1 MLRQFLEPRVLWAPR
16 DSGWW
21 IAITFIVGSVLFG
34 LGALFPLISSF
45 PIAII
50 NIVYLV
56 GSSLYLIGASVQFV
70 QGRRMKIND
79 RGDAADV
86 RKLANRNSRAAAIQ
100 AFGAILFQTS
110 MTGALINSLN
120 VAQQERVIWAPDLVG
135 AICFVTASSM
145 FFALR
150 YPIQQRQENQDSS
163 RFLALLNII
172 GSLFFVLSALGA
184 YIVPLTDE
192 SIYPSVANLGTFVGA
207 IFFFISSIP
216 GLPPRTTAQPRKAQ
230 PQQQT

>member
-1 MLRQFLEPRVLWAPR
+1 MLRQFLVPRVLWAPR

-21 IAITFIVGSVLFG
+21 IAITFIVGSILFG
-34 LGALFPLISSF
+34 LGAAFPLIPGF
-45 PIAII
+45 PLLII

-86 RKLANRNSRAAAIQ
+86 RRFANRNLRAAAIQ

-120 VAQQERVIWAPDLVG
+120 VAQQERIIWAPDLVG
-135 AICFVTASSM
+135 AVCFVTASSM
-145 FFALR
+145 
-150 YPIQQRQENQDSS
+150 
-163 RFLALLNII
+163 
-172 GSLFFVLSALGA
+172 FFVLSALGA
-184 YIVPLTDE
+184 YIVPLTDQ
-192 SIYPSVANLGTFVGA
+192 SIYPEVANVGTFIGA

-216 GLPPRTTAQPRKAQ
+216 GLPPKTKALQQGPR
-230 PQQQT
+230 

>member
-1 MLRQFLEPRVLWAPR
+1 MMLHQFFIPRVLWAPR

-21 IAITFIVGSVLFG
+21 IAITFIVGSILFG
-34 LGALFPLISSF
+34 LGAAFPLIPGF
-45 PIAII
+45 PLLII

-79 RGDAADV
+79 RGGAASL
-86 RKLANRNSRAAAIQ
+86 RRFSNRNSRAAAIQ

-120 VAQQERVIWAPDLVG
+120 VAQQERIIWAPDLVG
-135 AICFVTASSM
+135 AVCFVTASTI
-145 FFALR
+145 FFTLR
-150 YPIQQRQENQDSS
+150 YPIQQRQDNRQSA

-172 GSLFFVLSALGA
+172 GSAFFVLSAVGA
-184 YIVPLTDE
+184 YIVPLTDQTL
-192 SIYPSVANLGTFVGA
+192 YPKIANIGTFVGA

-216 GLPPRTTAQPRKAQ
+216 GLPPRSST
-230 PQQQT
+230 